1 MLRPKSLIEDLVG
14 PSSRSYTWLPYSK
27 YSCYQC
33 VSTSDNEGDCSEN
46 DLEKLAPF
54 NKPCPTLEEGTYAGS
69 EAKGCRKII
78 QTVEA
83 KKSVIRECAYTGETV
98 DGVKKTGNWGI
109 NMYYYQCENSVS
121 SKLANCQASFH
132 SLSSSTADL
141 LVADK
146 CSRCS
151 KKLVY

>member
-1 MLRPKSLIEDLVG
+1 MNSLLSSFLVIVG
-14 PSSRSYTWLPYSK
+14 ISLVSSK

-54 NKPCPTLEEGTYAGS
+54 NKPCPTLEEGTYKGS

-98 DGVKKTGNWGI
+98 DGQKKTGNWGI
-109 NMYYYQCENSVS
+109 NMYYYQCENSGKEPCNS
-121 SKLANCQASFH
+121 SRQTLASAL
-132 SLSSSTADL
+132 SLLLSLTAL
-141 LVADK
+141 LF
-146 CSRCS
+146 
-151 KKLVY
+151 L